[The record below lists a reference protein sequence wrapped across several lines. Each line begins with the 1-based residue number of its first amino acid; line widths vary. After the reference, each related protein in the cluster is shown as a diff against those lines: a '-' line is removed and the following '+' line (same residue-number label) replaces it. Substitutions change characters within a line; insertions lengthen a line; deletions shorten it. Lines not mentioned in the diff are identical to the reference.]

1 MDLTTRYMG
10 LPLKNPLVAS
20 ASPLTGELGAIRR
33 LEDAEA
39 GAVVLPSI
47 FEEQIRAE
55 EERWER
61 LTSAGTDSFPEALT
75 YFPDPGA
82 YRVGPDRYLELIRE
96 AVRAVDIPI
105 VASLNGVTSEGWISY
120 AKGIE
125 EAGAD
130 GLELNIYFFPTDLGE
145 EGQSVEERYL
155 QIVRAVRSQVS
166 IPLAVKLLPAFSS
179 LGNMARRMVEA
190 GARALVLFNR
200 FYQPQ
205 IDLAQLRLVDDL
217 VLSGRSE
224 TRLPLFWIRA
234 LRGRL
239 DASLAASTGV
249 EGEQEAIQYLLAGAD
264 VVMTT
269 SALLREGIPQMKRLV
284 GGLRD
289 WLDQHGFPSVD
300 AIRGLLSRERLAQT
314 GPEARARYIDIL
326 QRYPDAEAGQPT
338 AGSPAP

>member
-1 MDLTTRYMG
+1 MDLATRYMG
-10 LPLKNPLVAS
+10 LPLRNPLIAS
-20 ASPLTGELGAIRR
+20 ASPLTGELDALRR

-55 EERWER
+55 QDRWER
-61 LTSAGTDSFPEALT
+61 LTAAGADSFPEALT
-75 YFPDPGA
+75 YLPDPGA

-96 AVRAVDIPI
+96 AVRAVDLPI
-105 VASLNGVTSEGWISY
+105 LASLNGVTSEGWISY

-145 EGQSVEERYL
+145 DGQALEERYL
-155 QIVRAVRSQVS
+155 QVVRAVRAQVS

-179 LGNMARRMVEA
+179 LGNIARRMVEA
-190 GARALVLFNR
+190 GAQALVLFNR
-200 FYQPQ
+200 FYQPR
-205 IDLAQLRLVDDL
+205 IDIAQLRLVDDL
-217 VLSGRSE
+217 ALSSRNE
-224 TRLPLFWIRA
+224 TRLPLFWIQA

-239 DASLAASTGV
+239 DVSLAASTGV
-249 EGEQEAIQYLLAGAD
+249 ESEQEVIQYLLAGAD
-264 VVMTT
+264 AVMTT
-269 SALLREGIPQMKRLV
+269 SALLRDGIPQMKRLV

-289 WLDQHGFPSVD
+289 WLERHGFASAD
-300 AIRGLLSRERLAQT
+300 AIRGLLSRDRLAKAAPT
-314 GPEARARYIDIL
+314 ARARYIDIL
-326 QRYPDAEAGQPT
+326 QRYPDAEDGQPT

>member
-1 MDLTTRYMG
+1 MNLATRYMG
-10 LPLKNPLVAS
+10 LSLQSPLIAS
-20 ASPLTGELGAIRR
+20 ASPLTGELDAIRR

-55 EERWER
+55 QDRWER
-61 LTSAGTDSFPEALT
+61 LTAAGTDSFPEALT
-75 YFPDPGA
+75 YFPDPSS
-82 YRVGPDRYLELIRE
+82 YRVGPERYLELIRE
-96 AVRAVDIPI
+96 AIRAVDIPI
-105 VASLNGVTSEGWISY
+105 LASLNGVTSEGWISY

-130 GLELNIYFFPTDLGE
+130 GLELNIYFFPTDLE
-145 EGQSVEERYL
+145 EDGQAVEARYL

-190 GARALVLFNR
+190 GAQALVLFNR
-200 FYQPQ
+200 FYQPR
-205 IDLAQLRLVDDL
+205 IDIAQLRLVDDL
-217 VLSGRSE
+217 ALSGRSE
-224 TRLPLFWIRA
+224 TRLPLFWIQL

-239 DASLAASTGV
+239 DASLAASSGV
-249 EGEQEAIQYLLAGAD
+249 ESEQEVIQYLLAGAD

-269 SALLREGIPQMKRLV
+269 SALLRDGIPRMKRLV

-289 WLDQHGFPSVD
+289 WLDRHGFSSTD
-300 AIRGLLSRERLAQT
+300 AIRGLLSRERLAKA
-314 GPEARARYIDIL
+314 GPAARARYIDIL
-326 QRYPDAEAGQPT
+326 QRYPALEVGQPT
-338 AGSPAP
+338 AG

>member
-1 MDLTTRYMG
+1 MDLTTAYMG
-10 LPLKNPLVAS
+10 LSLRNPLIAS
-20 ASPLTGELGAIRR
+20 ASPLTGEVGAIRR

-61 LTSAGTDSFPEALT
+61 LTAAGVESFPEALT
-75 YFPDPGA
+75 YFPDPKA

-105 VASLNGVTSEGWISY
+105 IASLNGVTSEGWISF

-130 GLELNIYFFPTDLGE
+130 GLELNIYFFPTDLSMDGE
-145 EGQSVEERYL
+145 AVEDRHL
-155 QIVRAVRSQVS
+155 QVVQAVRSELS

-179 LGNMARRMVEA
+179 LGNIARKLETA

-205 IDLAQLRLVDDL
+205 IDTAELHYVDDL
-217 VLSGRSE
+217 VLSNRSE
-224 TRLPLFWIRA
+224 TRLPLFWISV

-239 DASLAASTGV
+239 DVSLAASTGV
-249 EGEQEAIQYLLAGAD
+249 ESEQEVIQYLLAGAD
-264 VVMTT
+264 AVMTT
-269 SALLREGIPQMKRLV
+269 SALLRDGISRMKLLV
-284 GGLRD
+284 DGLRD
-289 WLDQHGFPSVD
+289 WLARREISSINL
-300 AIRGLLSRERLAQT
+300 IRGLLSREHLAKT
-314 GPEARARYIDIL
+314 EPAARARYIDIL
-326 QRYPDAEAGQPT
+326 QRHPVNVG
-338 AGSPAP
+338 